1 MNSAGD
7 SKLGAFGNL
16 GTWGLAWAIVR
27 LCLGL
32 IILWWMFAYG
42 FHDDSS
48 LGEGWLVMA
57 LAVSPVLVL
66 PATVTLLRAVIISTR
81 PKSTP

>member
-1 MNSAGD
+1 MNPAGD

-16 GTWGLAWAIVR
+16 RNWGLAWAIVR

-48 LGEGWLVMA
+48 LGEVWVT
-57 LAVSPVLVL
+57 LAVPACLALVL
-66 PATVTLLRAVIISTR
+66 PATVTLIRAVIISTR
-81 PKSTP
+81 PKSAP